1 MRIKSVKVGYSLI
14 LGLWSLVIAV
24 SLSAQDMPLSMVL
37 SDDTKWEQ
45 LAEGYQFT
53 DASTSDAE
61 GNVYF
66 TDVAKGTT
74 INRIN
79 LDGKVSTYLENMP
92 RISGLKWAPDG
103 RLCAATQ
110 APAKQII
117 AIDVNGKITV
127 LLENAEPNDLVVTH
141 KGGIYFTQTGKS
153 QVMFIPPKGQVRV
166 VDQGIKQPNGLTLSP
181 DQGTLVVS
189 DFGGTNLWAFRI
201 DANGSLS
208 CKSPYMTVRAAV
220 GKAASSGDGMTT
232 DSAGRYYVATEVGLQ
247 MFDPTGRLCGVIAK
261 PQNKFLANLTFGGPE
276 LSYLYVVCS
285 DKVYRRK
292 TKTHG
297 LVFFKEPPRP

>member
-1 MRIKSVKVGYSLI
+1 MRIKSLKLGYSLVI
-14 LGLWSLVIAV
+14 GICSLVIAP
-24 SLSAQDMPLSMVL
+24 LSAQDMALSMVL
-37 SDDTKWEQ
+37 SDETKWEQ

-53 DASTSDAE
+53 DACTADAE

-103 RLCAATQ
+103 RLYAATQ
-110 APAKQII
+110 GPEKQII
-117 AIDVNGKITV
+117 AVDVNGKIAV

-153 QVMFIPPKGQVRV
+153 QVMFIPPKGQARV

-208 CKSPYMTVRAAV
+208 CKSPYMTVRAPV
-220 GKAASSGDGMTT
+220 GKDASSGDGMTT

-297 LVFFKEPPRP
+297 LVFFKEPPRS

>member
-1 MRIKSVKVGYSLI
+1 MRLIFSLMVLAI
-14 LGLWSLVIAV
+14 YVICAN
-24 SLSAQDMPLSMVL
+24 AQDMPLSMVL
-37 SDDTKWEQ
+37 SDDTKWEL

-53 DASTSDAE
+53 DASCADAE

-74 INRIN
+74 INKIDLN
-79 LDGKVSTYLENMP
+79 GKVSTFIEKMP
-92 RISGLKWAPDG
+92 KISGLKWGPDG
-103 RLCAATQ
+103 RLYAATQ
-110 APAKQII
+110 GPQKQII
-117 AIDVNGKITV
+117 AIEKGGKISV
-127 LLENAEPNDLVVTH
+127 LMDNADPNDLVVSH
-141 KGGIYFTQTGKS
+141 KGGVYFTETGKS
-153 QVMFIPPKGQVRV
+153 QVSYISPRGEVRV
-166 VDQGIKQPNGLTLSP
+166 VDKGIKQPNGLTLSP

-201 DANGSLS
+201 EADGSLS
-208 CKSPYMTVRAAV
+208 FKAPYMTVRAPV
-220 GKAASSGDGMTT
+220 GKETSSGDGMTT
-232 DSAGRYYVATEVGLQ
+232 DAAGRYYVATEVGIQ

-276 LSYLYVVCS
+276 LTYLYVVCS

-297 LVFFKEPPRP
+297 VVFFKEPPKP